1 MILNNRKSEDDV
13 EDDDDIDEELD
24 EELGEDD
31 EEAEEEND
39 EIFCTKKHKSMLAIL
54 TFCIYLATLIV
65 SLTIY
70 ILNSSI
76 VVSINKAASMAL
88 TQFNGAISIF
98 YLENCIELKN
108 FDFAF
113 NLIDF
118 VYSSYDGFKN
128 KSYSHWR
135 VCRSLCLRNLFL
147 NLPSELFVF
156 MFVDSFN
163 FSGILMVVSR

>member
-1 MILNNRKSEDDV
+1 MILNNRKSDDDV
-13 EDDDDIDEELD
+13 EVDDIDED
-24 EELGEDD
+24 LGDGD
-31 EEAEEEND
+31 VEEEND
-39 EIFCTKKHKSMLAIL
+39 EIVCTKKHKSILSIL
-54 TFCIYLATLIV
+54 TFCIHLVTLII

-76 VVSINKAASMAL
+76 MVSINKAASMAL
-88 TQFNGAISIF
+88 TQFNGTPSIL
-98 YLENCIELKN
+98 YLENCIEVLKN

-118 VYSSYDGFKN
+118 VYASYEGFKN

-135 VCRSLCLRNLFL
+135 VCRSLCARNLFL
-147 NLPSELFVF
+147 NLPSEVFVF
-156 MFVDSFN
+156 MFVNSFN